1 MNLREVREAAELHRE
16 GIKADI
22 DVVVDYALATIDPSP
37 DSAIRRNAS
46 RDMLAMQATTI
57 ENSNR
62 TLPKMGSVLARC

>member
-1 MNLREVREAAELHRE
+1 
-16 GIKADI
+16 
-22 DVVVDYALATIDPSP
+22 VVDYALATIDPSP